1 MSSGPQVIALA
12 GTTIVDGTGG
22 PPAAGTTLLLRG
34 DRIVDV
40 FPAGSKELG
49 ADVTLLDLG
58 GLYVTPGFV
67 ESHCHV
73 AGLIAMAPG
82 ELGLAG
88 DVMPILPRY
97 GITAVRDTG
106 GPDTDVTWQPMKQG
120 RDDWPRFFGSGPVID
135 GWPGGPFLGLWK
147 TTDVETARNWV
158 RILAGLGVDFVKTYV
173 WIRRDVMAAVVDQ
186 AHELGLRVASHVG
199 LEITALTAIELGVDA
214 LEHVR
219 LGAECVDPAAR
230 EQLLALPHRFLDEI
244 GDHRA
249 WRWIDPEGPLVGELI
264 ERMVEARTFLTP
276 TLAYSQSILDP
287 GGTLA
292 AREEESEDV
301 QLLRGLL
308 PRESFSGEYSDEDRA
323 LARRELEAILAFV
336 DRARAA
342 GVRICAGT
350 DSPSAGG
357 VLPGIAFHN
366 ELELLVRCG
375 FTPLGALHAAT
386 GRAAELLGVEDEL
399 GTIAPGR
406 LADLVVLDRD
416 PTADIRHARS
426 IRAVFKGG
434 RQIVGAPLG
443 P

>member
-1 MSSGPQVIALA
+1 
-12 GTTIVDGTGG
+12 
-22 PPAAGTTLLLRG
+22 
-34 DRIVDV
+34 
-40 FPAGSKELG
+40 
-49 ADVTLLDLG
+49 
-58 GLYVTPGFV
+58 
-67 ESHCHV
+67 
-73 AGLIAMAPG
+73 MAPG

-135 GWPGGPFLGLWK
+135 GWPGGPFPGLWK

-249 WRWIDPEGPLVGELI
+249 WRWIDP
-264 ERMVEARTFLTP
+264 
-276 TLAYSQSILDP
+276 
-287 GGTLA
+287 
-292 AREEESEDV
+292 
-301 QLLRGLL
+301 RG
-308 PRESFSGEYSDEDRA
+308 RS
-323 LARRELEAILAFV
+323 
-336 DRARAA
+336 
-342 GVRICAGT
+342 
-350 DSPSAGG
+350 SA
-357 VLPGIAFHN
+357 
-366 ELELLVRCG
+366 
-375 FTPLGALHAAT
+375 
-386 GRAAELLGVEDEL
+386 
-399 GTIAPGR
+399 
-406 LADLVVLDRD
+406 
-416 PTADIRHARS
+416 S
-426 IRAVFKGG
+426 
-434 RQIVGAPLG
+434 
-443 P
+443 